1 MSESVSLRRKM
12 DRLLAEHKALCIAA
26 RQQKATLR
34 EVSKRHKA
42 LEEATALAQAV
53 AQSIQTRA
61 HRQISKI
68 VSKCLDAVF
77 DDGTTFRIDFE
88 RKRHKTEAKL
98 LFLDGDENE
107 LDPLTQNG
115 GGLID
120 VAALGLRLCAILLSK
135 PQKRKLLVLDEPFKF
150 VSEEFRLNL
159 RTLLLSL
166 AKDMKFQIVMTTHD
180 KLLQCGTIVRIER

>member
-1 MSESVSLRRKM
+1 MSETAKLRRKV
-12 DRLLAEHKALCIAA
+12 DSILAEHKALRIAC
-26 RQQKATLR
+26 RSQKATLR
-34 EVSKRHKA
+34 ELSQRHKA
-42 LEEATALAQAV
+42 LEEATALAQHV
-53 AQSIQTRA
+53 AQTIQTRC
-61 HRQISKI
+61 HRQISTI

-77 DDGTTFRIDFE
+77 QDGTTFRIDFE

-98 LFLDGDENE
+98 LFLDSDENE

-159 RTLLLSL
+159 RELLISL
-166 AKDMKFQIVMTTHD
+166 AKDMKFQVIMTTHD
-180 KLLQCGTIVRIER
+180 KLLQCGTVIRIE

>member
-1 MSESVSLRRKM
+1 MSETGKLRRKV
-12 DRLLAEHKALCIAA
+12 DGILAERKALSIAC

-34 EVSKRHKA
+34 ELATRHKA
-42 LEEATALAQAV
+42 LEEATALAQHV
-53 AQSIQTRA
+53 AQTIQTRC

-77 DDGTTFRIDFE
+77 QDGTTFRIDFE

-98 LFLDGDENE
+98 LFLDSDENE

-159 RTLLLSL
+159 RELLLSL
-166 AKDMKFQIVMTTHD
+166 AKDMKFQVIMTTHD
-180 KLLQCGTIVRIER
+180 KLLQCGTVIRIE